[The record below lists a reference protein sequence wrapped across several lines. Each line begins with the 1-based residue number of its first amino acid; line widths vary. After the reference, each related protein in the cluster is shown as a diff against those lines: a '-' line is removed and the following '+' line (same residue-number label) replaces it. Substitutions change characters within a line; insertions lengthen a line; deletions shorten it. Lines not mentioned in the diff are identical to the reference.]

1 MTAIAILTYNRLETL
16 QRVINSVLT
25 HYGPETPIAIFEDC
39 GQEDGTRKFL
49 TATSQKP
56 RPDLMAVEHAVACQ
70 HRKPGTLEFAPRKI
84 KAFLGTDNLG
94 VAGNSN
100 RALKWFMDE
109 TEADH
114 LMLCN
119 DDLEF
124 VGDAASIYAKA
135 HADTDVDLF
144 CFCDFTS
151 AQYKCTP
158 IKYRG
163 TPLKKLSRMTGI
175 MMSIT
180 RKLVESIGYFD
191 PQFGRFGEEHCD
203 YTVRA
208 RYAGHQ
214 NLFGIQQYCLDV
226 EHSAIKHQAVASSI
240 TPEEKPDLDHVAST
254 AMARKSG
261 RYPFSSGYLPFSL
274 IRNPMVDAMNSV
286 GIEADLVS
294 HHHLI
299 A

>member
-16 QRVINSVLT
+16 QKALHSILT
-25 HYGPETPIAIFEDC
+25 NGHPEMPIAIFEDC
-39 GQEDGTRKFL
+39 GQADGTRKFL
-49 TATSQKP
+49 TAANNKP
-56 RPDLMAVEHAVACQ
+56 RPDLMAVEHSILFPF
-70 HRKPGTLEFAPRKI
+70 RKHGTLEFTPRRI
-84 KAFLGTDNLG
+84 TAYLGTDNLG

-109 TEADH
+109 TNADH

-124 VGDAASIYAKA
+124 TGDASTVYAKA
-135 HADTDVDLF
+135 HSVTDVDLF

-151 AQYKCTP
+151 PQFKCTP
-158 IKYRG
+158 IRYRG

-180 RKLVESIGYFD
+180 RRLVESIGYFD

-214 NLFGIQQYCLDV
+214 NLYGNQQYCLDV
-226 EHSAIKHQAVASSI
+226 EHSLIRHQSVASSVSQ
-240 TPEEKPDLDHVAST
+240 EEKPELDHIAST

-261 RYPFSSGYLPFSL
+261 RYPYTSGYLPFSL

-294 HHHLI
+294 HHQI
-299 A
+299 IV

>member
-16 QRVINSVLT
+16 QKALHSILT
-25 HYGPETPIAIFEDC
+25 NGHPEMPIAIFEDC
-39 GQEDGTRKFL
+39 GQADGTRKFL
-49 TATSQKP
+49 TAANNKP
-56 RPDLMAVEHAVACQ
+56 RPDLMAVEHSILFPF
-70 HRKPGTLEFAPRKI
+70 RKHGTLEFTSRRITAY
-84 KAFLGTDNLG
+84 LGTDNLG

-109 TEADH
+109 TNADH

-124 VGDAASIYAKA
+124 TGDASTVYAKA
-135 HADTDVDLF
+135 HSVTDVDLF

-151 AQYKCTP
+151 PQFKCTP
-158 IKYRG
+158 IRYRG

-180 RKLVESIGYFD
+180 RRLVESIGYFD

-214 NLFGIQQYCLDV
+214 NLYGNQQYCLDV
-226 EHSAIKHQAVASSI
+226 DQSLIRHQSVASSVSQ
-240 TPEEKPDLDHVAST
+240 EEKPELDHVASM

-261 RYPFSSGYLPFSL
+261 RYPYTSGYLPFSL

-294 HHHLI
+294 HHQI
-299 A
+299 IV